1 MKSLLYIPA
10 WICGRITDALSTL
23 APWRLY
29 RCGYLAFALVV
40 PGLGLGPRT
49 RSWKG
54 ASRSVRAGD
63 ADLFADH
70 PEHDPLQKLTGWAG
84 WIAVRRQLGLWC
96 FAYVVLHLSAY
107 AVFILGLDWSQ
118 LGVELRKRPY
128 IIVGSLGFLGLLAL
142 AVTSNRYSQ
151 RRLGSRW
158 KKLHRL
164 VYLIL
169 GLGLLHMLWIVRADL
184 KEWAIYASIGALLL
198 LLRVPP
204 VMRRIPRLLVKK
216 PSSATKA

>member
-1 MKSLLYIPA
+1 MRYPF
-10 WICGRITDALSTL
+10 
-23 APWRLY
+23 WRLGVFIVAAIWPLLWLY
-29 RCGYLAFALVV
+29 QAWASALGPD
-40 PGLGLGPRT
+40 PGKVLVDRLGLGT
-49 RSWKG
+49 LIFLLITLSMT
-54 ASRSVRAGD
+54 
-63 ADLFADH
+63 
-70 PEHDPLQKLTGWAG
+70 PLQKLTGWAG

-142 AVTSNRYSQ
+142 AVTSNRFSQ

-198 LLRVPP
+198 LLRLPP
-204 VMRRIPRLLVKK
+204 VTRRIPRLMVKK